1 MPHVSSPFV
10 SHSLPPLACCHT
22 RLGSSLQA
30 ALRLQYFSSS
40 RPPLRFPPLPVCS
53 NVGASL
59 DVFAQEPPTEAERPL
74 ILHPKV
80 VASPHLGANTKDAQV
95 PTKTNLPY
103 QHNTS
108 APGDPRFGSGSTSH
122 CIPKFITAQCPT

>member
-1 MPHVSSPFV
+1 MSYHLGFST
-10 SHSLPPLACCHT
+10 SLPPLACCHT
-22 RLGSSLQA
+22 RLCSNLQA
-30 ALRLQYFSSS
+30 ALYLHYSSVS
-40 RPPLRFPPLPVCS
+40 PLSPFIPLFVSS

-122 CIPKFITAQCPT
+122 CIPEFITAQCPT